1 MLASL
6 IYVNDITLEVAAELI
21 LYSEHF
27 CVIFE
32 IESKLN
38 GGFVNIFNCFI
49 TKRLITHFGL
59 KKKHYAPVN
68 AELKV

>member
-6 IYVNDITLEVAAELI
+6 IYVNDMTLEVAAELI
-21 LYSEHF
+21 LYSEDF

-38 GGFVNIFNCFI
+38 RGFINIFNCFI
-49 TKRLITHFGL
+49 TKRLITHFG
-59 KKKHYAPVN
+59 
-68 AELKV
+68 